1 MIYDPNPNVE
11 VAPQGDPPGVTSAS
25 PTSDSLEL
33 EALQRQLLT
42 IAERLDAYR
51 WDFEQ
56 KKDSRC
62 VFTYAY
68 VLITQRIAR
77 ELPTA
82 GYSKPRWIVELAEA
96 FAQRYVQALEGSA
109 AGGTVSPAWDVVF
122 QAMARKRS
130 SVLEDLIFSM
140 TVHIVHDLPLA
151 LVEVGMQDSD
161 GSHIHDF
168 HAVNTAMGEEI
179 DDIKRCI
186 ARRYA
191 PYVAWLDQ
199 IGRREEDLLTN
210 YGIRMSRGLGWYNA
224 TRILDP
230 ASKNDALES
239 IERSP
244 QALVA
249 EILNPPIHALRTG
262 LRVGRFLVGLLRR
275 WPKRNLA
282 PPSLVPGTG

>member
-1 MIYDPNPNVE
+1 MSE
-11 VAPQGDPPGVTSAS
+11 S
-25 PTSDSLEL
+25 PEL
-33 EALQRQLLT
+33 EALQSRLLT

-77 ELPTA
+77 EMPTA
-82 GYSKPRWIVELAEA
+82 GYIKPRWIVELAEA
-96 FAQRYVQALEGSA
+96 FAERYVQALEDSVVGSA
-109 AGGTVSPAWDVVF
+109 VSPAWDVVF
-122 QAMARKRS
+122 LAMTRKRS

-151 LVEVGMQDSD
+151 LVEVGMNDTD

-179 DDIKRCI
+179 EEIEQCI

-191 PYVAWLDQ
+191 PYLAWLDR

-210 YGIRMSRGLGWYNA
+210 YGIRVSRGLGWYNA
-224 TRILDP
+224 GRLLDP
-230 ASKNDALES
+230 ASRNDALES

-244 QALVA
+244 QEFVA
-249 EILNPPIHALRTG
+249 ETLNPPIYALRTG
-262 LRVGRFLVGLLRR
+262 LRLCRFVVGLLRR
-275 WPKRNLA
+275 WPKHNL
-282 PPSLVPGTG
+282 PPPRLVPDSNKT